1 MNICILI
8 TYKNTLNR
16 ALFNFILLWK
26 NWLNI
31 VRIHHAYV
39 RIHTYVCMYTCV
51 CVCVCVCACVCMH
64 VSIDANTPLQN
75 DLEQEERRLAESDLW
90 QSWAR
95 ALGTHPRPAAPSL
108 PARIVVVVRL
118 LVIIVISIINVT
130 TLGTVFSTQRGASA
144 MTVVSTKRIGPPPPL
159 RPNPSGAAEGLGRRG
174 GAHPILRPPSLC
186 AVPLCFVVHVHVD
199 TNTNIILIYW

>member
-1 MNICILI
+1 
-8 TYKNTLNR
+8 
-16 ALFNFILLWK
+16 
-26 NWLNI
+26 
-31 VRIHHAYV
+31 
-39 RIHTYVCMYTCV
+39 
-51 CVCVCVCACVCMH
+51 MH

-144 MTVVSTKRIGPPPPL
+144 MTMSQ
-159 RPNPSGAAEGLGRRG
+159 
-174 GAHPILRPPSLC
+174 
-186 AVPLCFVVHVHVD
+186 
-199 TNTNIILIYW
+199 